1 MTWQEIYN
9 IIIASVPALTAI
21 LTVLTLAIKL
31 ISSLTIIKKSF
42 ETNTETTQATIDE
55 LKANNAALQEM
66 IITTQNQLSDLGHSV
81 NKIIDKVDTSV

>member
-31 ISSLTIIKKSF
+31 ISSLTIIKRSF
-42 ETNTETTQATIDE
+42 DTNTETTQATIDE

>member
-21 LTVLTLAIKL
+21 LTVLTLTIKL

-42 ETNTETTQATIDE
+42 DTNTETTQATIDE

>member
-1 MTWQEIYN
+1 M
-9 IIIASVPALTAI
+9 PALTAI

-31 ISSLTIIKKSF
+31 VSSLTIIKKSF
-42 ETNTETTQATIDE
+42 DTNTETTQATIDE